1 MIIFFPHRRLR
12 LRAKLQHQLQPFRTT
27 LFECQSKGTR
37 SHRKIV
43 RFINIYV
50 HRAQTCRN
58 QKKKFNIMRFNAS
71 VGVDFTKWSQV
82 KMERENNQVQ
92 FKSFSEDM
100 PKFGAGSEFGREQRE
115 EARRKKFG
123 IYSKKYKPEDQ
134 PWIIQHG
141 GKTGKKFRGKFS
153 SLEVKNK
160 FSKIETLCDQRPDC
174 LVVEN
179 RRPRRRCRRECL
191 VLHFHSG

>member
-1 MIIFFPHRRLR
+1 
-12 LRAKLQHQLQPFRTT
+12 
-27 LFECQSKGTR
+27 
-37 SHRKIV
+37 
-43 RFINIYV
+43 
-50 HRAQTCRN
+50 
-58 QKKKFNIMRFNAS
+58 
-71 VGVDFTKWSQV
+71 
-82 KMERENNQVQ
+82 MERENNQVQ